1 MEAQKKRWKV
11 KDLPMAESATLR
23 DALNIHPLICAL
35 LWDRGIRTYN
45 EAKSYFRPGVSDLH
59 DPFLM
64 RDMQA
69 AVNRILAAID
79 AREKILI
86 YGDYD
91 VDGTT
96 SVAIVFDFLQQI
108 YDPAMLEYYIPN
120 RYREGY
126 GLSAQGIEFA
136 VENGHSLMIL
146 LDCGIKSVDL
156 IAKARSLG
164 IDTIIC
170 DHHFPGDSL
179 PDAVAILNPKQ
190 KECNYPYADLCGCGV
205 GFKLIQAI
213 AIYQKLPQEIY
224 LPYLELVA
232 TAIAADIV
240 PITGENRTLAFLG
253 IKQVN
258 TAPSTGIK
266 ALMELSRSEKQ
277 IQISNLA
284 FMIGPRINAA
294 GRMDDAKKAVSL
306 FIEKDLEKARAIAGI
321 LQIDNTSRKEADA
334 SITIEALDKI
344 KHDPTYQSKKSTV
357 VFSSTWHKG
366 VIGIVASRLI
376 DKFYRPTVVLT
387 QSGELLAGSARS
399 IPGFNIHDCLERC
412 SDLLVSFGGH
422 YFAAGMTLRPENL
435 EAFCNRFESIA
446 QEELTYDMLIPE
458 LTIDGE
464 LELGDIS
471 NSYFNIINQMEPF
484 GPENPKP
491 VFCIRN
497 LINLGCKIV
506 KEDHVRF
513 ELGKAGFRINGIGFN
528 MAELFKTLNEPK
540 ELDIICTLDENN
552 YRGNTSI
559 QLRVID
565 FDIAGKRRDQLL
577 LVPEHI

>member
-1 MEAQKKRWKV
+1 MEAQKKRWKI
-11 KDLPMAESATLR
+11 KDLPLAESAVLR
-23 DALNIHPLICAL
+23 DALNISPLICAL
-35 LWDRGIRTYN
+35 LWDRGIRTYDQ
-45 EAKSYFRPGVSDLH
+45 AKSYFRPSVSDLH

-64 RDMQA
+64 KDMLI
-69 AVNRILAAID
+69 AVKRILAAME

-108 YDPAMLEYYIPN
+108 YAPEMIEYYIPN

-126 GLSAQGIEFA
+126 GLSAQGIDFA
-136 VENGHSLMIL
+136 VKNGHKLMIL

-156 IAKARSLG
+156 IARARLQG

-179 PDAVAILNPKQ
+179 PSAIAILNPKQ
-190 KECNYPYADLCGCGV
+190 KECTYPYSDLCGCGV

-213 AIYQKLPQEIY
+213 AINQSLPQETY
-224 LPYLELVA
+224 LTYLELVA

-240 PITGENRTLAFLG
+240 PIAGENRTLAFLG

-266 ALMELSRSEKQ
+266 ALMELSRTEKQ
-277 IQISNLA
+277 IHISNLA

-306 FIEKDLEKARAIAGI
+306 FIEKDLQKAREIAGM
-321 LQIDNTSRKEADA
+321 LQLDNTSRKEADA

-344 KHDPTYQSKKSTV
+344 QHDPTYHSKKSTV

-399 IPGFNIHDCLERC
+399 IPGFNIHSCLERC

-422 YFAAGMTLRPENL
+422 YFAAGMTLKPENL

-446 QEELTYDMLIPE
+446 QEELTSDMLIPE

-497 LINLGCKIV
+497 LTNLGCKIV

-513 ELGKAGFRINGIGFN
+513 ELGKGGYRINGIGFN
-528 MAELFKTLNEPK
+528 MAELFKALNEPN
-540 ELDIICTLDENN
+540 EMDIICTLDENN

-559 QLRVID
+559 QLRVMD

-577 LVPEHI
+577 PVPNKI